1 MPFDSPHCRDIV
13 SEMLDETSVV
23 SLAYRQHIEQ
33 CVDCRRELEA
43 QRAVRSSI
51 RLLRAAHIEPPDDLL
66 VQLYENLRR
75 CAASPSYRLARLVR
89 VAPYVG
95 GVLAA
100 GAAGAVL
107 AGRTRRTRFGIV

>member
-1 MPFDSPHCRDIV
+1 MPYECRDIV

-23 SLAYRQHIEQ
+23 SLAHRQHVEQ
-33 CVDCRRELEA
+33 CADCRLELDT

-51 RLLRAAHIEPPDDLL
+51 RVLRTERIEPPADLL
-66 VQLYENLRR
+66 AQLYADLRR
-75 CAASPSYRLARLVR
+75 YAASPSRRLARLVR

>member
-1 MPFDSPHCRDIV
+1 MPYESLRCRDV
-13 SEMLDETSVV
+13 VTETLDETSVV
-23 SLAYRQHIEQ
+23 SLAHRQHIEQ
-33 CVDCRRELEA
+33 CVECRRELES
-43 QRAVRSSI
+43 QRAVRSQV
-51 RLLRAAHIEPPDDLL
+51 RVLRTAQIEPPADLL
-66 VQLYENLRR
+66 AQLYADLRR

-107 AGRTRRTRFGIV
+107 AGRTRRTRFGVL

>member
-1 MPFDSPHCRDIV
+1 MRSDRCHRRDVV

-23 SLAYRQHIEQ
+23 SLAHRQHVDH
-33 CVDCRRELEA
+33 CTDCRRELDA
-43 QRAVRSSI
+43 QRSVRSSI
-51 RLLRAAHIEPPDDLL
+51 RGLRAAQIEPPADLL
-66 VQLYENLRR
+66 EQVYAEVRR
-75 CAASPSYRLARLVR
+75 CAASPSRRLARLVR

-107 AGRTRRTRFGIV
+107 AGRTRRTRFGVL

>member
-1 MPFDSPHCRDIV
+1 MQYENQRCADIV
-13 SEMLDETSVV
+13 SATLDETSVV
-23 SLAYRQHIEQ
+23 SLAHRQHIEQ
-33 CVDCRRELEA
+33 CADCRRELEA
-43 QRAVRSSI
+43 QRADRSSI
-51 RLLRAAHIEPPDDLL
+51 RVLREAHIEPPDDLL
-66 VQLYENLRR
+66 AQLYADLRR

>member
-1 MPFDSPHCRDIV
+1 MPFESSSCRDIV

-23 SLAYRQHIEQ
+23 SLTNRQHVDQ
-33 CVDCRRELEA
+33 CPECRRELDA
-43 QRAVRSSI
+43 QRTVRSSI
-51 RLLRAAHIEPPDDLL
+51 RLLRAVHVEPPDDLL
-66 VQLYENLRR
+66 AQVYAELRR
-75 CAASPSYRLARLVR
+75 CAASPSRRLARLVR

-107 AGRTRRTRFGIV
+107 AGRTRKTRFGIL